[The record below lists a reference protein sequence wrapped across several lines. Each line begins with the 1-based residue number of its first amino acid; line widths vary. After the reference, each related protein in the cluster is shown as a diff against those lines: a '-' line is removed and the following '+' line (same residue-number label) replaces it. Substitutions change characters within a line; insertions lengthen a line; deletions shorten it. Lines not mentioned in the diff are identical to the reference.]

1 MVNMDEMKKYS
12 GNKGKP
18 TVFEIDKTMIKR
30 YCEAIGDPNPKWHD
44 RLPPGML
51 TAAMLMGE
59 GAQMPPF
66 PYPGIVDAGGEWEF
80 FKPIKAG
87 DTITVVNEFTGVD
100 DKSNEATALVKEAV
114 SIIDS
119 AVTKGI
125 LKRRTASRYVSRLA
139 TRKSSQV

>member
-1 MVNMDEMKKYS
+1 MVNMDEMRKYV

-30 YCEAIGDPNPKWHD
+30 YCEAIGDSSPMWRD
-44 RLPPGML
+44 RMPPGML

-66 PYPGIVDAGGEWEF
+66 PYPGIVDAGGEWEY

-87 DTITVVNEFTGVD
+87 DTITVVNEFTGAE
-100 DKSNEATALVKEAV
+100 DKSNEKRKMLLFSMKSTFTNQRNEVVAT
-114 SIIDS
+114 
-119 AVTKGI
+119 
-125 LKRRTASRYVSRLA
+125 
-139 TRKSSQV
+139 SSGRVMNLG

>member
-1 MVNMDEMKKYS
+1 MVNMDEMKTFV

-18 TVFEIDKTMIKR
+18 TVFEIDRNMIKR
-30 YCEAIGDPNPKWHD
+30 YCEAIGDASPMWHD

-66 PYPGIVDAGGEWEF
+66 PYPGIVDAGGDWEY

-87 DTITVVNEFTGVD
+87 DSITVVNEFTGAE
-100 DKSNEATALVKEAV
+100 DKSNDKRKMLLFHMKSTFTNQHKEVVAV
-114 SIIDS
+114 
-119 AVTKGI
+119 
-125 LKRRTASRYVSRLA
+125 ASGRVMNLG
-139 TRKSSQV
+139 

>member
-1 MVNMDEMKKYS
+1 MVNMDEMKTFV

-18 TVFEIDKTMIKR
+18 TVFEIDRNMIKR
-30 YCEAIGDPNPKWHD
+30 YCEAIGDASPMWHD

-66 PYPGIVDAGGEWEF
+66 PYPGILDAGGDWEY

-87 DTITVVNEFTGVD
+87 DSITVVNEFTGAE
-100 DKSNEATALVKEAV
+100 DKSNDKRKMLLFHMKSTFTNQHKEVVAV
-114 SIIDS
+114 
-119 AVTKGI
+119 
-125 LKRRTASRYVSRLA
+125 ASGRVMNLG
-139 TRKSSQV
+139 